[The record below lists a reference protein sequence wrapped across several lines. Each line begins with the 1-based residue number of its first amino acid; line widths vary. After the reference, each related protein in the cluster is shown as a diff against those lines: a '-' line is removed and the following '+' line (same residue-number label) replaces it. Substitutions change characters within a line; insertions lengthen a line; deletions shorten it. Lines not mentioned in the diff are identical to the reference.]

1 MQNRVAIVDT
11 IDKGHGR
18 YTAMPQKIRA
28 VVKRPTTEFILYLCL
43 IVGPF
48 LTMIDAS
55 VVNVALPGIAST
67 YNSALTDV
75 QWVLSGYLLAL
86 AAVMVACAFLSKRFG
101 ASKVYLVSLIGFTIA
116 SAACAFAPSL
126 ELLVLARVLQ
136 GVFGAPLVPVAM
148 DLLMGGHASGE
159 RKVPVAFGII
169 VFLAPAIGP
178 TVGGLLINYVG
189 WPSVFLINVPIGAL
203 TALYLLRNNVISDA
217 DVIDKNIHFD
227 LTGTLALSAGLV
239 LALYGSTRG
248 STDGWF
254 SSAALPFLAAGA
266 TLILFYLVWAHKVS
280 KPAVDLKLIRN
291 AETALTLL
299 ICVVAAIV
307 MFGVL
312 FLVPVIMQS
321 VQGYSAMEA
330 GLALLPQGIVT
341 GIGVGVGDFVYRRK
355 LLSIRT
361 IVMIGMLLLA
371 VSTVALLEFSLST
384 PIWVGAGIL
393 CFRAFAMSLT
403 IQPLLF
409 EMISTLKPLE
419 ISDGNTLF
427 NVTQRLSGSIGI
439 SALATIFQ
447 TQAAGYVADALRDYP
462 VSAGALH
469 VGQGTS
475 AVSSLPDAVRD
486 TVGTAVIHGFHD
498 AMWILAGLS
507 FVGLVLAFF
516 LKDNRSKEAIALRLP
531 GNSDQCSQ

>member
-1 MQNRVAIVDT
+1 MENRVDIVDT
-11 IDKGHGR
+11 IDKAPGG
-18 YTAMPQKIRA
+18 AAVALQKIRA
-28 VVKRPTTEFILYLCL
+28 VAKRPSTNFMLYLCL

-55 VVNVALPGIAST
+55 VVNVALPDIAST

-86 AAVMVACAFLSKRFG
+86 AAVMVATAFMSKRFG
-101 ASKVYLVSLIGFTIA
+101 ASKVYLVSLIGFTLA

-126 ELLVLARVLQ
+126 ELLVLGRVLQ
-136 GVFGAPLVPVAM
+136 GAFGAPLVPVAM

-159 RKVPVAFGII
+159 RKVPVAFGIV

-178 TVGGLLINYVG
+178 TVGGLLINYIG
-189 WPSVFLINVPIGAL
+189 WPSIFLINVPVGTL
-203 TALYLLRNNVISDA
+203 TALYLLRNNVIKSA
-217 DVIDKNIHFD
+217 DVIDKGIRFD
-227 LTGTLALSAGLV
+227 LIGTLALSAGLV

-248 STDGWF
+248 ASDGWL
-254 SSAALPFLAAGA
+254 SAAALPFLVSGAG
-266 TLILFYLVWAHKVS
+266 LIVFYLLWASRVS
-280 KPAVDLKLIRN
+280 RPAVDLKLLRN
-291 AETALTLL
+291 AGTALTLL

-321 VQGYSAMEA
+321 VQGYSAMDT

-371 VSTVALLEFSLST
+371 ISTVALLAFDMST

-409 EMISTLKPLE
+409 EMISTLTPLE
-419 ISDGNTLF
+419 MSDGNTLF
-427 NVTQRLSGSIGI
+427 NVVQRLSGSVGI
-439 SALATIFQ
+439 SALATVFQ
-447 TQAAGYVADALRDYP
+447 IQAAGYVAIALSGYP
-462 VSAGALH
+462 VNAGTMHL
-469 VGQGTS
+469 GQG
-475 AVSSLPDAVRD
+475 AAALSSLPAAVRD
-486 TVGTAVIHGFHD
+486 TMGMAVIHGFHD
-498 AMWILAGLS
+498 TVWILVGLS
-507 FVGLVLAFF
+507 LAGMVMAFF
-516 LKDNRSKEAIALRLP
+516 LKDNRSKEATGSRLP
-531 GNSDQCSQ
+531 GHPNPGSQ

>member
-1 MQNRVAIVDT
+1 MENRVDIVDT
-11 IDKGHGR
+11 IDKAPGG
-18 YTAMPQKIRA
+18 AAVALQKIRA
-28 VVKRPTTEFILYLCL
+28 VAKRPSTNFMLYLCL

-55 VVNVALPGIAST
+55 VVNVALPDIAST

-86 AAVMVACAFLSKRFG
+86 AAVMVATAFMSKRFG
-101 ASKVYLVSLIGFTIA
+101 ASKVYLVSLIGFTLA

-126 ELLVLARVLQ
+126 ELLVLGRVLQ
-136 GVFGAPLVPVAM
+136 GAFGAPLVPVAM

-159 RKVPVAFGII
+159 RKVPVAFGIV

-178 TVGGLLINYVG
+178 TVGGLLINYIG
-189 WPSVFLINVPIGAL
+189 WPSIFLINVPVGTL
-203 TALYLLRNNVISDA
+203 TALYLLRNNVIKSA
-217 DVIDKNIHFD
+217 DVIDKGIRFD
-227 LTGTLALSAGLV
+227 LIGTLALSAGLV
-239 LALYGSTRG
+239 LTLYGSTRG
-248 STDGWF
+248 ASDGWL
-254 SSAALPFLAAGA
+254 SAAALPFLVSGAG
-266 TLILFYLVWAHKVS
+266 LIVFYLLWASRVS
-280 KPAVDLKLIRN
+280 RPAVDLKLLRN
-291 AETALTLL
+291 AGTALTLL

-321 VQGYSAMEA
+321 VQGYSAMDT

-371 VSTVALLEFSLST
+371 ISTVALLAFDMST

-409 EMISTLKPLE
+409 EMISTLTPLE
-419 ISDGNTLF
+419 MSDGNTLF
-427 NVTQRLSGSIGI
+427 NVVQRLSGSVGI
-439 SALATIFQ
+439 SALATVFQ
-447 TQAAGYVADALRDYP
+447 IQAAGYVAIALSGYP
-462 VSAGALH
+462 VNAGTMHL
-469 VGQGTS
+469 GQG
-475 AVSSLPDAVRD
+475 AAALSSLPAAVRD
-486 TVGTAVIHGFHD
+486 TMGMAVIHGFHD
-498 AMWILAGLS
+498 TVWILVGLS
-507 FVGLVLAFF
+507 LAGMVMAFF
-516 LKDNRSKEAIALRLP
+516 LKDNRSKEATGSRLP
-531 GNSDQCSQ
+531 GHPNPGSQ